1 MPASPAPAATDD
13 GLPAGRTATV
23 TAVGH
28 FLPEGRLTNAD
39 LEGMVDTSDEWIQK
53 RTGIRERRI
62 LRDPEKATSYM
73 ATRAAE
79 ELLDKRGLAAGELD
93 AIVVGT
99 VTPDMFYPAT
109 ACLVQAELGATG
121 AFGYDVSAA
130 CSGFLYALSAGA
142 GHVASGQCEK
152 VLVIG
157 ADKMSSIVDY
167 TDRSTCILFGDGAGA
182 VLLEP
187 SRDGHGLRDMHQRVD
202 GSEWENLC
210 QPGGGSRQP
219 PTHQSVDRRD
229 HFLKQ
234 NGRPVFKQAVQRM
247 AEASLTVMQRN
258 GLAPEDV
265 DYLVPHQANRRIIEA
280 TARQMDL
287 PLEKAMMN
295 IGAYGNTTAATL
307 PLCLHDWEADL
318 RKGDRLILTTFGGG
332 YTWGAGLLTWEY
344 NGEEAQK
351 TMADEASPADG
362 G

>member
-1 MPASPAPAATDD
+1 M
-13 GLPAGRTATV
+13 RTAAV

-28 FLPEGRLTNAD
+28 FLPEERLTNAD
-39 LEGMVDTSDEWIQK
+39 LEEMVDTSDEWIRK

-79 ELLDKRGLAAGELD
+79 ELLDKRGIGAGELD
-93 AIVVGT
+93 AIIVGT

-109 ACLVQAELGATG
+109 ACLVQTELGAAR
-121 AFGYDVSAA
+121 AFGYDLSAA
-130 CSGFLYALSAGA
+130 CSGFLYALGAGA
-142 GHVASGQCEK
+142 GHVAGGQCEK

-187 SRDGHGLRDMHQRVD
+187 AGAVGAEGRGLHDLHQRVD

-234 NGRPVFKQAVQRM
+234 NGRPVFKQATQRM
-247 AEASLTVMQRN
+247 AEASLEVMQRN
-258 GLAPEDV
+258 DLTPEDV

-280 TARQMDL
+280 TAQQMNL
-287 PLEKAMMN
+287 PPEKAMMN
-295 IGAYGNTTAATL
+295 IGDYGNTTAATI
-307 PLCLHDWEADL
+307 PLCLHDWEPEL
-318 RKGDRLILTTFGGG
+318 RAGDRLILTTFGGG
-332 YTWGAGLLTWEY
+332 YTWGAGLLEWAY
-344 NGEEAQK
+344 DDAPIDN
-351 TMADEASPADG
+351 
-362 G
+362 

>member
-1 MPASPAPAATDD
+1 M
-13 GLPAGRTATV
+13 RTAAV

-28 FLPEGRLTNAD
+28 FLPEERLTNAD
-39 LEGMVDTSDEWIQK
+39 LEEMVDTSDEWIRK

-79 ELLDKRGLAAGELD
+79 ELLDKRGIGAGELD
-93 AIVVGT
+93 AIIVGT

-109 ACLVQAELGATG
+109 ACLVQTELGAAR
-121 AFGYDVSAA
+121 AFGYDLSAA
-130 CSGFLYALSAGA
+130 CSGFLYALGAGA
-142 GHVASGQCEK
+142 GHVAGGQCEK

-187 SRDGHGLRDMHQRVD
+187 AGAVGAEGRGLHDLHQRVD

-219 PTHQSVDRRD
+219 PTHQSVDRRA

-234 NGRPVFKQAVQRM
+234 NGRPVFKQATRRM
-247 AEASLTVMQRN
+247 ADASLEVMQRN
-258 GLAPEDV
+258 DLTPEDV

-280 TARQMDL
+280 TAQQMNL
-287 PLEKAMMN
+287 PPEKAMMN
-295 IGAYGNTTAATL
+295 IGDYGNTTAATI
-307 PLCLHDWEADL
+307 PLCLHDWEPEL
-318 RKGDRLILTTFGGG
+318 RAGDRLILTTFGGG
-332 YTWGAGLLTWEY
+332 YTWGAGLLEWAY
-344 NGEEAQK
+344 
-351 TMADEASPADG
+351 DDASIDN
-362 G
+362 

>member
-1 MPASPAPAATDD
+1 M
-13 GLPAGRTATV
+13 RTAAV

-28 FLPEGRLTNAD
+28 FLPEERLTNAD
-39 LEGMVDTSDEWIQK
+39 LEEMVDTSDEWIRK

-79 ELLDKRGLAAGELD
+79 ELLDKRGIGAGELD
-93 AIVVGT
+93 AIIVGT

-109 ACLVQAELGATG
+109 ACLVQTELGAAR
-121 AFGYDVSAA
+121 AFGYDLSAA
-130 CSGFLYALSAGA
+130 CSGFLYALGAGA
-142 GHVASGQCEK
+142 GHVAGGQCEK

-187 SRDGHGLRDMHQRVD
+187 AGAVGAEGRGLHDLHQRVD

-219 PTHQSVDRRD
+219 PTHQSVDRRA

-234 NGRPVFKQAVQRM
+234 NGRPVFKQATRRM
-247 AEASLTVMQRN
+247 AEASLEVMQRN
-258 GLAPEDV
+258 DLTPEDV

-280 TARQMDL
+280 TAQQMNL
-287 PLEKAMMN
+287 PPEKAMMN
-295 IGAYGNTTAATL
+295 IGDYGNTTAATI
-307 PLCLHDWEADL
+307 PLCLHDWEPEL
-318 RKGDRLILTTFGGG
+318 RAGDRLILTTFGGG
-332 YTWGAGLLTWEY
+332 YTWGAGLLEWAY
-344 NGEEAQK
+344 
-351 TMADEASPADG
+351 DDASTDN
-362 G
+362 